1 MAWIETKDPRENPEV
16 MAAMMAQ
23 RHLYPA
29 EYGRPD
35 AESKLPSAV
44 ANESIVMSHSLIPK
58 ALEHAF
64 STFGVLTQPDLPL
77 SRRDHELIAATV
89 STLNSCFY

>member
-1 MAWIETKDPRENPEV
+1 MAWVETKSPKDNPEV
-16 MAAMMAQ
+16 LAAMMAQ
-23 RHLYPA
+23 RHLYPK
-29 EYGRPD
+29 EYGQPD
-35 AESKLPSAV
+35 TENRLPSAV
-44 ANESIVMSHSLIPK
+44 ANESILLSHSLIPA

-77 SRRDHELIAATV
+77 SRRDHEMIAATV

>member
-1 MAWIETKDPRENPEV
+1 MAWIEIKNPNENPEV
-16 MAAMMAQ
+16 LAAMMSQ
-23 RHLYPA
+23 RHLYPV
-29 EYGRPD
+29 EYGQPD
-35 AESKLPSAV
+35 TEGRLPSAV
-44 ANESIVMSHSLIPK
+44 ANDSIVLSHSLIPK

-89 STLNSCFY
+89 SSLNSCFY